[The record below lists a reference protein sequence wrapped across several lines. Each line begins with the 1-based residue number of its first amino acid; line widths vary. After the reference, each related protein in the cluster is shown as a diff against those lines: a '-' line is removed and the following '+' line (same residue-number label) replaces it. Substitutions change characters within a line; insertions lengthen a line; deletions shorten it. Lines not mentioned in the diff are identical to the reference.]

1 MKTLKIT
8 LMLALF
14 LMVSSQTDMTS
25 INTQSAKNADIQKT
39 TESYLDLLAHTKD
52 KVIVPTRG

>member
-14 LMVSSQTDMTS
+14 LMVSSQTDMNT
-25 INTQSAKNADIQKT
+25 INTQSAKNADIHKT

>member
-8 LMLALF
+8 LLLALF
-14 LMVSSQTDMTS
+14 LMVSSQTDVTS
-25 INTQSAKNADIQKT
+25 INTESAKKADIHKT

-52 KVIVPTRG
+52 KVKVPTRG